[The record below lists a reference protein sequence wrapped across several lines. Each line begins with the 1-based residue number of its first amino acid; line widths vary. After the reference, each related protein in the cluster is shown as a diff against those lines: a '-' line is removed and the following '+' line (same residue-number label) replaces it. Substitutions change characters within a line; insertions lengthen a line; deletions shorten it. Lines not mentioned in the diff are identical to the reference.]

1 MRGIRVIRRPTT
13 SNKLIENE
21 SGVVEISIH
30 CAIPCS
36 SIGKVEISSCGDCN
50 CVPSSKVTS
59 ADGKRNCYV
68 QGRWKW
74 RTIIVVVLFL
84 RSPRMINQLDSNRS
98 NCDTIRVKN
107 HQSWFYAT
115 YRFSKFFVR
124 VKWIECSEFRGKLTQ
139 ERRNE
144 DLLRIKEKIIF
155 FRYLF

>member
-59 ADGKRNCYV
+59 TMENEIVTFKDDESDV
-68 QGRWKW
+68 QLSSWCSSYDHPGRLTNSI
-74 RTIIVVVLFL
+74 RIVLIVT
-84 RSPRMINQLDSNRS
+84 R
-98 NCDTIRVKN
+98 
-107 HQSWFYAT
+107 YAC
-115 YRFSKFFVR
+115 
-124 VKWIECSEFRGKLTQ
+124 ICA
-139 ERRNE
+139 
-144 DLLRIKEKIIF
+144 RI
-155 FRYLF
+155 